1 MSVGIPLA
9 NVVAAAVP
17 VCVALTLGEHL
28 TIVGLVGVVG
38 AFVATGF
45 AALPSNGRLA
55 VAGSMTAVA
64 AGLCF
69 GLMYGLLTGVHAPNG
84 VAVVFVMRAAGL
96 AALLSKTGGAMPRK
110 TDLLGNGATAGIASG
125 AASVAANLL
134 FIYAVTSGP
143 KAAVSVVAI
152 ALSAPIGVA
161 IANCVARE
169 KLNVAQLVSAASA
182 LVSIGLLASM

>member
-1 MSVGIPLA
+1 
-9 NVVAAAVP
+9 
-17 VCVALTLGEHL
+17 
-28 TIVGLVGVVG
+28 
-38 AFVATGF
+38 
-45 AALPSNGRLA
+45 
-55 VAGSMTAVA
+55 
-64 AGLCF
+64 
-69 GLMYGLLTGVHAPNG
+69 
-84 VAVVFVMRAAGL
+84 
-96 AALLSKTGGAMPRK
+96 MPRK